1 MSWEIFRS
9 SSSTKCSKNPAQIV
23 ASAPTFGEHSREV
36 LEFLGYTEAQID
48 DMYAKGVTATMDP
61 RETAIQ
67 WHLKDWQF
75 FWRDDQAEKLDL

>member
-1 MSWEIFRS
+1 
-9 SSSTKCSKNPAQIV
+9 
-23 ASAPTFGEHSREV
+23 
-36 LEFLGYTEAQID
+36 
-48 DMYAKGVTATMDP
+48 MDP